1 MREEGRG
8 MREERN
14 GNRQAKVKSEKLKVK
29 SKVQEGEIRKSLD
42 PELGTEG
49 LEIGKCLDVMTDN

>member
-1 MREEGRG
+1 